1 MRFVVDAQLPP
12 ALARRLEALG
22 HTAEHVADRG
32 MAAASDKAIRDYA
45 ASVGAA
51 IVTKDEDF
59 AIRRV
64 LTEGPAV
71 VWLRLENAGGGCPA
85 LTWRCST
92 MRLPATRSLR

>member
-12 ALARRLEALG
+12 ALARRLEILG

-32 MAAASDKAIRDYA
+32 MASASDNTIRDYA
-45 ASVGAA
+45 ASVGAV
-51 IVTKDEDF
+51 IVTEDEDF

-71 VWLRLENAGGGCPA
+71 VWLRLGTPVVSC
-85 LTWRCST
+85 C
-92 MRLPATRSLR
+92 